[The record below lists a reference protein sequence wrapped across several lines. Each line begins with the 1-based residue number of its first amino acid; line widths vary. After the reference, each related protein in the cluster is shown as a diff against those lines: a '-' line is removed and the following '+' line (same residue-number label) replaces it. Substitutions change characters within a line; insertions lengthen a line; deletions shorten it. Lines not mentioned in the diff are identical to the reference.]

1 MKMKKNLQTN
11 FLRFVVEKYNAQI
24 QELPEE
30 ETNCPDEELV
40 DEYDKLVGYG
50 DEPDDEVQD
59 EEETPE
65 NDEETV
71 DDLIKEYLSLKRKH
85 KAKTNGSVLNKRK

>member
-1 MKMKKNLQTN
+1 MKTKHPRIHTN
-11 FLRFVVEKYNAQI
+11 FLKFLKEKYEEI

-30 ETNCPDEELV
+30 ETNCSDEELV

-50 DEPDDEVQD
+50 NENDEVQD
-59 EEETPE
+59 KEETTE
-65 NDEETV
+65 NDEESV

-85 KAKTNGSVLNKRK
+85 KAKTNGIRNKRK